1 LWIINLF
8 LSQRF
13 VRAGADEYNVEHI
26 SVLSQMD
33 FSSRVINNDHF
44 LYWGEVLKSS
54 EDGDFLF
61 SVVEQTEFID
71 DASFQAFKGQYKK
84 LSIYVENFP

>member
-1 LWIINLF
+1 LF
-8 LSQRF
+8 LSLRF

-84 LSIYVENFP
+84 LSIYVVNFP